1 MKYSNGKA
9 IPISINQ
16 AFESIKFLSDRTPK
30 TNGNSDGFCTLVE
43 YRDGGIFLA
52 HYAGNSEWE
61 RHANGDEM
69 VMVMG
74 GETVLILLQN
84 GNEIS
89 NPMSQGMLLV
99 VPKNI
104 WHRFESPKGVKIMTI
119 TPQPTDHSVGRPE

>member
-52 HYAGNSEWE
+52 HYAATASGKVTP
-61 RHANGDEM
+61 M
-69 VMVMG
+69 VMRWSW
-74 GETVLILLQN
+74 L
-84 GNEIS
+84 
-89 NPMSQGMLLV
+89 
-99 VPKNI
+99 
-104 WHRFESPKGVKIMTI
+104 WGVK
-119 TPQPTDHSVGRPE
+119 PS